1 MGNLITRLRR
11 APKRIYATLLMAVAV
26 VAVPAG
32 LFAWGPGRATFTEQ
46 QPASYVTFNS
56 ITNNSFYGDERQFVT
71 VKDASNTAT
80 GGWSDKVNVEPGKEY
95 VVRLYV
101 HNNAADNL
109 NLVAENVRASA
120 TVPTTTG
127 KSVPISAFVS
137 SSNANP
143 NKVWADVTLNSDK
156 DFNLAYVPGSATFHN
171 NAVGKAP
178 QGVALPD
185 SIVTATGAQLGY
197 EQLDGKMP
205 GCFKYSGYVYF
216 KVKPQFAPEQTPSV
230 SLTKQVRKDG
240 DTTFQKSVDAQ
251 PGDTLNYRLNVKNDG
266 QTQLSNVMLSDK
278 LPAGVSLV
286 PGSVKILNANNPNGA
301 YIQDGDKLV
310 AGGVNIGAYTAGSNA
325 LVIYKAKVADAAQL
339 ACGMNKL
346 TNTATVTPENIPPKS
361 DTADVN
367 VPKDCAPEPKPIQV
381 CDLSSKKVITID
393 EKDFDAAK
401 HSKNLDDCKAP
412 TPQPVYTCDALGVS
426 KLSDTKFRFETG
438 YTVKGGTFKSVTY
451 IVRDASGKEIAR
463 QVVTNGNA
471 WEYTQTAAGTYAVE
485 SVVTFTVDGKDVT
498 ANGEQCKKSFE
509 VPAPAPGKIQV
520 CDLTSKQV
528 ITINEDQYDA
538 SKHSKN
544 LDDCKAK
551 TINVCDLNSKQI
563 ITIDEKDFDSKK
575 HSKNMDDC
583 APKTPMCPIPGKEH
597 MPADS
602 KDCVNPV
609 TPAKPTTPVTPSALP
624 KTGADAMGSIIA
636 IGVIVAGLGYAVA
649 SRKI

>member
-1 MGNLITRLRR
+1 MDKLINAIRR
-11 APKRIYATLLMAVAV
+11 TPKRVSGLVAIVAAAILIPAVM
-26 VAVPAG
+26 
-32 LFAWGPGRATFTEQ
+32 FAWGPEREVRSIQNPFTWI
-46 QPASYVTFNS
+46 TFNS
-56 ITNNSFYGDERQFVT
+56 YTDNPNIGGDERDFVGIREAGT
-71 VKDASNTAT
+71 NNKWSNA
-80 GGWSDKVNVEPGKEY
+80 VQVQPGKEY
-95 VVRLYV
+95 VVRIYM
-101 HNNAADNL
+101 HNNARADM
-109 NLVAENVRASA
+109 NLVAENVTARMNL
-120 TVPTTTG
+120 PTTAG
-127 KSVPISAFVS
+127 KSVKVDGAISA
-137 SSNANP
+137 SNARP
-143 NKVWADVTLNSDK
+143 QMVYDDATFTSDK
-156 DFNLAYVPGSATFHN
+156 DFNIAYVPGSALFEN
-171 NAVGKAP
+171 NSVGANG
-178 QGVALPD
+178 GVKLPD
-185 SIVTATGAQLGY
+185 SLLDQRGALIGY
-197 EQLDGKMP
+197 DKLDGRVP
-205 GCFKYSGYVYF
+205 GCFQYDGYVTVR
-216 KVKPQFAPEQTPSV
+216 VKPQFAPEQTPSV

-240 DTTFQKSVDAQ
+240 DTTFQKSVDVQ

-278 LPAGVSLV
+278 LPAGISLV

-346 TNTATVTPENIPPKS
+346 TNTATVTPENVPPKS

-367 VPKDCAPEPKPIQV
+367 VPKDCAPEPKPIKV
-381 CDLSSKKVITID
+381 CDLNSKQIITID

-401 HSKNLDDCKAP
+401 HSKNLDDCKVP

-426 KLSDTKFRFETG
+426 TLSDTKFRFETG

-471 WEYTQTAAGTYAVE
+471 WDYTQTAAGTYTVE

-498 ANGEQCKKSFE
+498 ANGEQCKKAFTI
-509 VPAPAPGKIQV
+509 PAPAPGKIQV

-551 TINVCDLNSKQI
+551 TIKVCDLNSKQI
-563 ITIDEKDFDSKK
+563 ITIDEKDFDAAK
-575 HSKNMDDC
+575 HSKNLDDC